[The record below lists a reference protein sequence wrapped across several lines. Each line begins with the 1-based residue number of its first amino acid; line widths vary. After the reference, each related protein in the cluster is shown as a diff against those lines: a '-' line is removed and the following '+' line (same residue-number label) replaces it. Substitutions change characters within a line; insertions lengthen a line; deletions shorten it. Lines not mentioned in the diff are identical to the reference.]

1 MRIKR
6 NSRAAP
12 KTTAKSDRYSRIR
25 VMGPNLSYV
34 IYYVGCEMAQE
45 GGRKG
50 GLRTCD
56 YFMLATLREPKVPER
71 ALFFMSITKM
81 TV

>member
-1 MRIKR
+1 MR
-6 NSRAAP
+6 N
-12 KTTAKSDRYSRIR
+12 
-25 VMGPNLSYV
+25 
-34 IYYVGCEMAQE
+34 AQE

-81 TV
+81 TVNKARLQRKKAPAALPVFSPAGSHNTPPRTA

>member
-50 GLRTCD
+50 GLRSCD
-56 YFMLATLREPKVPER
+56 YFMLATLRERQVPR
-71 ALFFMSITKM
+71 ACLFFNVNYQNDS
-81 TV
+81 